1 MLLIAAW
8 KEPQLRSGELPIA
21 AQNPQQLRREHDV
34 TVLAAFALLNSDDL
48 PVTVNVADL
57 EKNDFR
63 YAQAGGIDRRQR
75 GTTLETWDRLQ
86 EADDLVSA
94 QNNRQLLRF
103 ACIGDTLGN
112 GVVGECH
119 AIEKAQRADDL
130 VQRRPRYP
138 GRHQMNLERADI
150 LQAQMVGGS
159 AKIPT
164 ELRYGGKVGS
174 LGRRRQIADR
184 HVLDHAAAKR
194 AGLSHWRNSC
204 LKGWGSENPQSSQT
218 GGERCDRLSNAAK
231 AQMPPKRLR
240 SIPNESRLQRL
251 GITRQVLASRLMM
264 IDRFGSSTEVSE
276 ACLSTGVCF
285 IGSWWSRLR

>member
-8 KEPQLRSGELPIA
+8 KEPELRSGELPIA

-103 ACIGDTLGN
+103 ARIGDTLGN
-112 GVVGECH
+112 GVVAECH

-150 LQAQMVGGS
+150 LRAQMVGGS
-159 AKIPT
+159 AKIAT

-194 AGLSHWRNSC
+194 AELSHWRTSC
-204 LKGWGSENPQSSQT
+204 LKGWASENPQSSQT

-240 SIPNESRLQRL
+240 SIPRESADLRF
-251 GITRQVLASRLMM
+251 GISRQVLASRLMM
-264 IDRFGSSTEVSE
+264 IDRFGSSHEVSE
-276 ACLSTGVCF
+276 ACLSTRV
-285 IGSWWSRLR
+285 